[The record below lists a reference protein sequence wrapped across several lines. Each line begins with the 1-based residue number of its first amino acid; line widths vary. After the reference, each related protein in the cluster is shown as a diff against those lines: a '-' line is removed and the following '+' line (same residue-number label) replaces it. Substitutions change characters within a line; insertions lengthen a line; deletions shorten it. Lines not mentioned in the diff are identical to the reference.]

1 MRRPQSEFYMNQHV
15 TREIL
20 WNVPVAFRIFLYA
33 TLIPLTAAF
42 IYEGMR
48 WYRMVNLGQPI
59 DRFDQL
65 GRRLWLVLRDTAGQ
79 RTVIRET
86 WGWLHY
92 AFYVGF
98 LGLFTGTTIIF
109 FNDEIAEAAGFF
121 GFPYY
126 LVGMMEVL

>member
-1 MRRPQSEFYMNQHV
+1 MNQQV

-33 TLIPLTAAF
+33 MLIPLTAALV
-42 IYEGMR
+42 YEGMR
-48 WYRMVNLGQPI
+48 WYRIVSLGQPV
-59 DRFDQL
+59 DRLDQP
-65 GRRLWLVLRDTAGQ
+65 GRRFWLLVRDTAGQ
-79 RTVIRET
+79 GNVIRET

-98 LGLFTGTTIIF
+98 LGLFIGTTIIF
-109 FNDEIAEAAGFF
+109 FNDGIAEAAGFF

>member
-1 MRRPQSEFYMNQHV
+1 MNQQV

-33 TLIPLTAAF
+33 MLIPLAAAF
-42 IYEGMR
+42 VYEGMR
-48 WYRMVNLGQPI
+48 WYRMVSLGQPVDCS
-59 DRFDQL
+59 DRPQ
-65 GRRLWLVLRDTAGQ
+65 RRLWLLVRDTAGQ
-79 RTVIRET
+79 GNVIRET

>member
-1 MRRPQSEFYMNQHV
+1 MNQQV

-20 WNVPVAFRIFLYA
+20 WNVPVAFRISLYA
-33 TLIPLTAAF
+33 MLIPLTAALV
-42 IYEGMR
+42 YEGMR
-48 WYRMVNLGQPI
+48 WMRWYRIVSLGQPV
-59 DRFDQL
+59 DRLDQP
-65 GRRLWLVLRDTAGQ
+65 GRRFWLLVRDTAGQ
-79 RTVIRET
+79 GNVIRET
-86 WGWLHY
+86 WGSLHY

-98 LGLFTGTTIIF
+98 LALFIGTTIIF